1 MGSGVQDQSLT
12 LRRRAWVAGESF
24 AIGVVAIGALQLFLR
39 LPLNWLVALCFLWFS
54 LKTIRLFAI
63 LRPDRSVAFGS
74 AHELGVIG
82 IAHLALIV
90 LAGGIA
96 WLSARSLTA
105 GGLTATVLY
114 GVGYVILRKRF
125 RWHPFAT
132 G

>member
-1 MGSGVQDQSLT
+1 
-12 LRRRAWVAGESF
+12 
-24 AIGVVAIGALQLFLR
+24 
-39 LPLNWLVALCFLWFS
+39 
-54 LKTIRLFAI
+54 
-63 LRPDRSVAFGS
+63 
-74 AHELGVIG
+74 VIG